1 VKHLLALLACFL
13 LLSTAYAQDIE
24 NVKVPQMKMYKG
36 TLHDAL
42 NKFTK
47 EYNLRFDYDSAAFQ
61 GIEFQWVFATT
72 SFSAEWKE
80 IVKQY
85 KLKYEVDSAK
95 VIRVYLVEQLRNATV
110 VTETKTYTGSSE
122 KMNITVTGKV
132 FDEKSGET
140 LPFVV
145 IRVPG
150 TNVGTQTN
158 VDGFFTLLNV
168 PSDTSTIILT
178 YIGYQT
184 RTVYLNPKIII
195 DGIQVGMVK
204 QSRELD
210 EVMVI
215 ADKQDLLQSAEKP
228 GMIKMSTAKLDM
240 LPNLGEK
247 DIFRSF
253 QLMPGV
259 SAANESSAGLYVRG
273 STPDQSLVL
282 YDGFTVYHVDH
293 LFGFYSAF
301 NADAIKDVQLYRG
314 GFESKFG
321 GRLGSVVEIT
331 GKDGSSKKW
340 NLGASVS
347 LLGINGFLEIPIK
360 NKFTS
365 LIAFRTS
372 YQGYMYNLLYS
383 KFDNQN
389 NTSTPT
395 NQNGPPGGGPGG
407 FSEQNTK
414 PKSNFYDLSAKLA
427 YKFGKNDVNN
437 LSFSL
442 FNSRDKLDNSRSNN
456 IGGFGGS
463 GRSFSSSVTD
473 LTNYGN
479 LGGSLKYSRKFS
491 EKLYSNTLISAS
503 NYHSNRDRSNS
514 MTLQD
519 SAGNETTRKFGTLE
533 NNNLL
538 DLAFKTDWEV
548 KLAKWNRLETG
559 LLANYYHIK
568 YSYAQNDTAPLL
580 SRNDKGAT
588 ASVYVQDNFNFW
600 KNRVNILIGTR
611 FTYFTRT
618 NKPYFEPRA
627 SADIL
632 LVKGLKFQAAW
643 GLYYQY
649 ANRVT
654 REDIL
659 QGSRDFWIL
668 SDGKKVPVSSSMHYI
683 AGLQYEYKWLTI
695 SAEGYYKN
703 LWNITEY
710 SLRLKPAI
718 GNISYS
724 ESFYTGNGV
733 AKGVD
738 FNIMGKI
745 KGYNGWATYTLG
757 KVTYDLAAFGGKY
770 PATHDVRH
778 EFKTV
783 HTYRIWR
790 FDISATWVFSTG
802 KPYTAPEGGYQLTLL
817 DGTTQDYI
825 SVSQKN
831 GKRFPNYHR
840 MDFAVT
846 YNQPLP
852 STGGNI
858 ALSFSL
864 FNLYNRK
871 NVWYKEFQVE
881 DGQVVE
887 TNVNYLGITP
897 NVTLNFR
904 IR

>member
-1 VKHLLALLACFL
+1 MAA
-13 LLSTAYAQDIE
+13 
-24 NVKVPQMKMYKG
+24 VKVQQYKMFNG
-36 TLHDAL
+36 TLNDAL
-42 NKFTK
+42 TRFSAD
-47 EYNLRFDYDSAAFQ
+47 YNLRFDYDTAAFKNVDF
-61 GIEFQWVFATT
+61 EWVFSSS
-72 SFSAEWKE
+72 SFLYEWKE

-85 KLKYEVDSAK
+85 KLKYEVNADGL
-95 VIRVYLVEQLRNATV
+95 IRVYLIEQLKNATV
-110 VTETKTYTGSSE
+110 VTETQTYAGGSQ
-122 KMNITVTGKV
+122 KKNITVTGKV
-132 FDEKSGET
+132 FDEKNGET

-168 PSDTSTIILT
+168 PTDTSTILLT
-178 YIGYQT
+178 YIGYIN
-184 RTVYLNPKIII
+184 RTVHLNPKIII
-195 DGIQVGMVK
+195 DGIQVGMAR
-204 QSRELD
+204 QTRELD
-210 EVMVI
+210 EVTVI
-215 ADKQDLLQSAEKP
+215 AEKQDLLQSAEKP
-228 GMIKMSTAKLDM
+228 AMIKMSTAKLDM

-273 STPDQSLVL
+273 STPDQSLVV
-282 YDGFTVYHVDH
+282 YDGFTIYHVDH

-331 GKDGSSKKW
+331 GKDGSNKKW
-340 NLGASVS
+340 NLGASAS
-347 LLGINGFLEIPIK
+347 LLGANGYIEIPVK
-360 NKFTS
+360 DKFTS
-365 LIAFRTS
+365 LVAFRTS

-383 KFDNQN
+383 KFDKQN
-389 NTSTPT
+389 NSTT
-395 NQNGPPGGGPGG
+395 NVPNRGGPGGPGG

-414 PKSNFYDLSAKLA
+414 PKSNFYDLSVKMA

-437 LSFSL
+437 ISFSL
-442 FNSRDKLDNSRSNN
+442 FNSRDKLDNSRSNS
-456 IGGFGGS
+456 IGGFGGG
-463 GRSFSSSVTD
+463 GRNFSSSVTD
-473 LTNYGN
+473 LTKYGN
-479 LGGSLKYSRKFS
+479 LGGSLKYSRKLS
-491 EKLYSNTLISAS
+491 EKLYSNTLVSVS
-503 NYHSNRDRSNS
+503 NYYSNRDRSNS
-514 MTLQD
+514 MTLKD

-538 DLAFKTDWEV
+538 DIAFKSDWEI

-568 YSYAQNDTAPLL
+568 YSYAQNDTAALFN
-580 SRNDKGAT
+580 RNDKGAT
-588 ASVYVQDNFNFW
+588 VSLYVQDNFNFW
-600 KNRVNILIGTR
+600 KNRVNILVGTR
-611 FTYFTRT
+611 FTYFTQT
-618 NKPYFEPRA
+618 QKPYFEPRA

-643 GLYYQY
+643 GLYYQF

-668 SDGKKVPVSSSMHYI
+668 SDGKRVPVSSAMHYI
-683 AGLQYEYKWLTI
+683 AGLNYEYKWLTL

-703 LWNITEY
+703 LWNIAEY

-718 GNISYS
+718 GSINYS

-733 AKGVD
+733 AKGID

-757 KVTYDLAAFGGKY
+757 KVTYDIAAFGSKY
-770 PATHDVRH
+770 PASHDVRH

-802 KPYTAPEGGYQLTLL
+802 KPYTAPEGGYQLTML
-817 DGTTQDYI
+817 DGTTRDYI
-825 SVSQKN
+825 TVSQKN

-840 MDFAVT
+840 LDFAVT
-846 YNQPLP
+846 YNQPIKA
-852 STGGNI
+852 TGGNI

-864 FNLYNRK
+864 YNLYNRK

-881 DGQVVE
+881 DGKIVE

-897 NVTLNFR
+897 NVTLSFR